1 MNDEKETTPE
11 LPVQDKDV
19 DSQSAQEQM
28 QHLQDKVKELE
39 EKVKDKEDDDDEGGM
54 WVIKL
59 VLILI
64 GVGVLWW
71 LCPSNEKMEQKI
83 SQEVCLEYTQKF
95 AHAFEADGLTEDLD
109 RDDIDKDEALEYAE
123 RLGNIKVKSY
133 GLVKLGYFKQKGRKK
148 EQLAGIGICGFVITR
163 SVAPSKN

>member
-11 LPVQDKDV
+11 LSAQEKDV

-39 EKVKDKEDDDDEGGM
+39 EKVKDKEDDEDEGGM

-59 VLILI
+59 VLVLI
-64 GVGVLWW
+64 GAGVLWW

-83 SQEVCLEYTQKF
+83 SQEVCLEYTQKLGN
-95 AHAFEADGLTEDLD
+95 AFGMGDIAGDMD
-109 RDDIDKDEALEYAE
+109 RDDIDEDKALEYAE
-123 RLGNIKVKSY
+123 RLGDIKVKNY